1 MPWMQSLPRKAH
13 SAGSPKRQAVRK
25 HASRRDGLSAHP
37 LGCAHRHF
45 APLSGDWYGHCV
57 APALGRV
64 SSFLLRLQG
73 FQLLFIWPG
82 WLVLRLLTL
91 GRYPQFLGPRRNA
104 PACEDV
110 ELVSCTGLVTS
121 AAGPGVVDAL
131 WGRVAPL
138 AAALPACRGLV
149 GEGLRRGRS
158 AWWGKG
164 LHRPFLVLTACA
176 AVPVQHAGCRPAWQS
191 KSAPPSGRSRRRR
204 RPTGEW
210 QPRPLP

>member
-1 MPWMQSLPRKAH
+1 MAC
-13 SAGSPKRQAVRK
+13 
-25 HASRRDGLSAHP
+25 RRIRLAARTAT
-37 LGCAHRHF
+37 LHRFRATGMDIVLH
-45 APLSGDWYGHCV
+45 L
-57 APALGRV
+57 LGRV

-91 GRYPQFLGPRRNA
+91 GRYPQFLGRRRNA
-104 PACEDV
+104 TACEDV

-158 AWWGKG
+158 TWWGKG

-204 RPTGEW
+204 RPTLEW